1 MSILMLRWLCICKKA
16 WLQNMKNCKF
26 RRKHCKFRRLLAQV
40 LFLWYH
46 KYNFNEEE
54 VFMKKKVLSLLTAAM
69 MSGTCFFV
77 GAEQICAAEYPSF
90 TLRLNQHTGN
100 AEFMED
106 ETDKKVI
113 FTATCLKY
121 SGSNVELVDAKTN
134 EVVAKMLDDGNFDV
148 SGDDLENDR
157 TWSAVLSF
165 ENAAVGSYSYY
176 ARLTDADGTVS
187 TTKTFSVVIYD
198 AVSDADAERMA
209 EIAQK
214 VGALSS
220 DTTFQNADQETR
232 KQMAD
237 ALFEQLI
244 AEGYVKENSVNYDE
258 EKHCYAY
265 QCEGVGGF
273 SDVTCYLDIA
283 VKDPDQ
289 VSPGIATDV
298 TLSSSAKRLQVDSEE
313 MSVLFTAE
321 TAANVDSI
329 SLMDAS
335 TNQEV
340 AVLYDDGAATY
351 PNDGDLYENDGVYS
365 NYLDLSGNQVGDYSY
380 YAQYT
385 VNGKTYTS
393 DTVTVRVYRQF
404 TEQELADMQKITD
417 TLNALINSEE
427 YAALSVEKKVKALSD
442 RINSLAEVDE
452 TLGYALVDADSIRY
466 NNVTYQFEFKDYIG
480 LNYVYYAYTIP
491 NTDATD
497 NSAFTYVNH
506 GDSIEIT
513 GFDNSI
519 SDVVIPSEIEGLP
532 VTAISVG
539 AFYLSTITSI
549 EVPDSVTSI
558 GEMAFL
564 GCTSLKSVKLSTG
577 VAKIDKNAFGSCS
590 ALQEIQ
596 VAKDNPNFSS
606 LNGVLYSKKQDTL
619 VIYPAAKTDAAYII
633 PSGVTSV
640 AMYAFSEN
648 PYLETLTIPNSLIKV
663 GDSAFYNCKNLR
675 AVSYNGTEE
684 EWNQITIGL
693 LNEKLTGATIQYQER
708 IIGDVNA
715 DGAFTISDVVLLQK
729 WLLSVPD
736 TQLADWK
743 AADFNGDQTL
753 NVFDLCQM
761 RYNLL
766 KQEEDSKQ

>member
-1 MSILMLRWLCICKKA
+1 
-16 WLQNMKNCKF
+16 
-26 RRKHCKFRRLLAQV
+26 
-40 LFLWYH
+40 
-46 KYNFNEEE
+46 
-54 VFMKKKVLSLLTAAM
+54 MKKRVLSLLTAAM

-113 FTATCLKY
+113 FKATCLKY
-121 SGSNVELVDAKTN
+121 SGSDVELVDAKTN

-214 VGALSS
+214 VGVLSS

-283 VKDPDQ
+283 VKGPDQ

-321 TAANVDSI
+321 TAADVDFV

-340 AVLYDDGAATY
+340 AVLYDDGTATY

-619 VIYPAAKTDAAYII
+619 VIYPAAKTDAAYTI
-633 PSGVTSV
+633 PSCVTSV

-663 GDSAFYNCKNLR
+663 EDSAFYNCKNLR

-715 DGAFTISDVVLLQK
+715 DGAFTVSDVVLLQK

-766 KQEEDSKQ
+766 KQEEDSKR

>member
-1 MSILMLRWLCICKKA
+1 
-16 WLQNMKNCKF
+16 MKNCKF

-40 LFLWYH
+40 FFLWYH

-54 VFMKKKVLSLLTAAM
+54 VFMKKRVLSLLTAAM

-121 SGSNVELVDAKTN
+121 SGSDVELVDAKTN

-237 ALFEQLI
+237 ALFDQLI
-244 AEGYVKENSVNYDE
+244 AEGYVKENSVNYDA
-258 EKHCYAY
+258 EKHWYAY

-289 VSPGIATDV
+289 VSTGIAT
-298 TLSSSAKRLQVDSEE
+298 
-313 MSVLFTAE
+313 
-321 TAANVDSI
+321 
-329 SLMDAS
+329 
-335 TNQEV
+335 
-340 AVLYDDGAATY
+340 AT
-351 PNDGDLYENDGVYS
+351 
-365 NYLDLSGNQVGDYSY
+365 
-380 YAQYT
+380 
-385 VNGKTYTS
+385 
-393 DTVTVRVYRQF
+393 
-404 TEQELADMQKITD
+404 
-417 TLNALINSEE
+417 
-427 YAALSVEKKVKALSD
+427 
-442 RINSLAEVDE
+442 
-452 TLGYALVDADSIRY
+452 
-466 NNVTYQFEFKDYIG
+466 
-480 LNYVYYAYTIP
+480 
-491 NTDATD
+491 
-497 NSAFTYVNH
+497 SAFTYVNH

-539 AFYLSTITSI
+539 AFYLSAITSI
-549 EVPDSVTSI
+549 EIPNTVTSI

-619 VIYPAAKTDAAYII
+619 IIYPAAKTDAAYII

-766 KQEEDSKQ
+766 KQEEDSKR

>member
-1 MSILMLRWLCICKKA
+1 
-16 WLQNMKNCKF
+16 
-26 RRKHCKFRRLLAQV
+26 
-40 LFLWYH
+40 
-46 KYNFNEEE
+46 
-54 VFMKKKVLSLLTAAM
+54 MKKKVLSLLTAAM

-121 SGSNVELVDAKTN
+121 SGSDVELVDAKTN

-214 VGALSS
+214 GGVLSS

-244 AEGYVKENSVNYDE
+244 AEGYVKENSVNYDA
-258 EKHCYAY
+258 EKHWYAY

-513 GFDNSI
+513 GFDNSV

-539 AFYLSTITSI
+539 AFYLSAITSI
-549 EVPDSVTSI
+549 EIPNTVTSI

-619 VIYPAAKTDAAYII
+619 VIYPAAKTDAAYTI
-633 PSGVTSV
+633 PSCVTSV

-684 EWNQITIGL
+684 EWNHITIGL

-715 DGAFTISDVVLLQK
+715 DGAFTVSDVVLLQK

>member
-1 MSILMLRWLCICKKA
+1 
-16 WLQNMKNCKF
+16 
-26 RRKHCKFRRLLAQV
+26 
-40 LFLWYH
+40 
-46 KYNFNEEE
+46 
-54 VFMKKKVLSLLTAAM
+54 MKKRILSMLTAAM
-69 MSGTCFFV
+69 MSSTCFFV

-121 SGSNVELVDAKTN
+121 SGSDVELVDAKTN

-214 VGALSS
+214 VGVLSS

-313 MSVLFTAE
+313 MSGLFTAE

-329 SLMDAS
+329 SLIDAS

-340 AVLYDDGAATY
+340 AMLYDDGTATY

-497 NSAFTYVNH
+497 SSAFTYVNH

-513 GFDNSI
+513 GFNNSV

-549 EVPDSVTSI
+549 EIPNTVTSI

-590 ALQEIQ
+590 ALREVQ

-606 LNGVLYSKKQDTL
+606 LDGVLYSKAQDTL
-619 VIYPAAKTDAAYII
+619 VIYPAAKTDAAYTI
-633 PSGVTSV
+633 PGGVTSV

-648 PYLETLTIPNSLIKV
+648 PYLETIAIPNSLIKV
-663 GDSAFYNCKNLR
+663 GDSAFFNCKNLR
-675 AVSYNGTEE
+675 SVSYNGTEE

-693 LNEKLTGATIQYQER
+693 LNEKLTGANIQYQER
-708 IIGDVNA
+708 ILGDVNA
-715 DGAFTISDVVLLQK
+715 DGALTISDVVLLQK
-729 WLLSVPD
+729 WLLAVPD

-743 AADFNGDQTL
+743 AADFNEDQTL
-753 NVFDLCQM
+753 NGFDLCQM
-761 RYNLL
+761 RYALL
-766 KQEEDSKQ
+766 KQEENAKQ

>member
-1 MSILMLRWLCICKKA
+1 
-16 WLQNMKNCKF
+16 
-26 RRKHCKFRRLLAQV
+26 
-40 LFLWYH
+40 
-46 KYNFNEEE
+46 
-54 VFMKKKVLSLLTAAM
+54 MKKKVLSLLTAAM

-121 SGSNVELVDAKTN
+121 SGSDVELVDAKTN

-220 DTTFQNADQETR
+220 DAAFQNADQETR

-237 ALFEQLI
+237 ALFDQLI
-244 AEGYVKENSVNYDE
+244 AEGYVKENSVNYDA

-329 SLMDAS
+329 LLMDAS

-365 NYLDLSGNQVGDYSY
+365 NYLNLSGNQVGDYSY

-513 GFDNSI
+513 GFNNSI

-539 AFYLSTITSI
+539 AFYLSAITSI
-549 EVPDSVTSI
+549 EIPNTVTSI

-619 VIYPAAKTDAAYII
+619 VIYPAAKTDAAYTI
-633 PSGVTSV
+633 PSCVTSV

-675 AVSYNGTEE
+675 AVSYNGSEE

-715 DGAFTISDVVLLQK
+715 DGAFTVSDVVLLQK

-766 KQEEDSKQ
+766 KQEEDSKR

>member
-1 MSILMLRWLCICKKA
+1 
-16 WLQNMKNCKF
+16 
-26 RRKHCKFRRLLAQV
+26 
-40 LFLWYH
+40 
-46 KYNFNEEE
+46 
-54 VFMKKKVLSLLTAAM
+54 MKKRILSMLTAAM
-69 MSGTCFFV
+69 MSSTCFFV

-121 SGSNVELVDAKTN
+121 SGSDVELVDAKTN

-214 VGALSS
+214 VGVLSS

-329 SLMDAS
+329 SLIDAS

-340 AVLYDDGAATY
+340 AMLYDDGTATY

-452 TLGYALVDADSIRY
+452 TLGFALVDADSIRY
-466 NNVTYQFEFKDYIG
+466 NNVSYQFEFKDYIG

-497 NSAFTYVNH
+497 SSAFTYVNH

-513 GFDNSI
+513 GFNNSV

-549 EVPDSVTSI
+549 EIPNTVTSI

-590 ALQEIQ
+590 ALREVQ

-606 LNGVLYSKKQDTL
+606 LDGVLYSKAQDTL
-619 VIYPAAKTDAAYII
+619 VIYPAAKTDAAYTI
-633 PSGVTSV
+633 PGGVTSV

-648 PYLETLTIPNSLIKV
+648 PYLETIAIPNSLIKV
-663 GDSAFYNCKNLR
+663 GDSAFFNCKNLR
-675 AVSYNGTEE
+675 SVSYNGTEE

-693 LNEKLTGATIQYQER
+693 LNEKLTGANIQYQER
-708 IIGDVNA
+708 ILGDVNA
-715 DGAFTISDVVLLQK
+715 DGALTISDVVLLQK
-729 WLLSVPD
+729 WLLAVPD

-743 AADFNGDQTL
+743 AADFNEDQTL
-753 NVFDLCQM
+753 NGFDLCQM
-761 RYNLL
+761 RYALL
-766 KQEEDSKQ
+766 KQEENAKQ

>member
-1 MSILMLRWLCICKKA
+1 
-16 WLQNMKNCKF
+16 
-26 RRKHCKFRRLLAQV
+26 
-40 LFLWYH
+40 
-46 KYNFNEEE
+46 
-54 VFMKKKVLSLLTAAM
+54 MKKRILSMLTAAM
-69 MSGTCFFV
+69 MSSTCFFV

-121 SGSNVELVDAKTN
+121 SGSDVELVDAKTN
-134 EVVAKMLDDGNFDV
+134 EVAAKMLDDGNFDI

-214 VGALSS
+214 VGVLSS
-220 DTTFQNADQETR
+220 DTAFQNADQETR

-237 ALFEQLI
+237 ALFDQLI
-244 AEGYVKENSVNYDE
+244 AEGYVKENSVNYDA
-258 EKHCYAY
+258 EKHWYAY

-283 VKDPDQ
+283 VKDLNQ
-289 VSPGIATDV
+289 VSPGVAPDI
-298 TLSSSAKRLQVDSEE
+298 TLDFSSKRLVVGSEK

-321 TAANVDSI
+321 TAADVDSI
-329 SLMDAS
+329 SLIDAS

-340 AVLYDDGAATY
+340 AMLYDDGTATY

-497 NSAFTYVNH
+497 SSAFTYVNH

-513 GFDNSI
+513 GFNNFV

-549 EVPDSVTSI
+549 EIPNTVTSI

-590 ALQEIQ
+590 ALREVQ

-606 LNGVLYSKKQDTL
+606 LDGVLYSKAQDTL
-619 VIYPAAKTDAAYII
+619 VIYPAAKTDAAYTI
-633 PSGVTSV
+633 PGGVTSV

-648 PYLETLTIPNSLIKV
+648 PYLETIAIPNSLIKV
-663 GDSAFYNCKNLR
+663 GDSAFFNCKNLR
-675 AVSYNGTEE
+675 SVSYNGTEE

-693 LNEKLTGATIQYQER
+693 LNEKLTGANIQYQER

-715 DGAFTISDVVLLQK
+715 DGALTISDVVLLQK
-729 WLLSVPD
+729 WLLAVPD

-743 AADFNGDQTL
+743 AADFNEDQSL
-753 NVFDLCQM
+753 NGFDLCQM
-761 RYNLL
+761 RYALL
-766 KQEEDSKQ
+766 KQEENIQQ

>member
-1 MSILMLRWLCICKKA
+1 MITKMASKVADFFIYRNKKGA
-16 WLQNMKNCKF
+16 S
-26 RRKHCKFRRLLAQV
+26 
-40 LFLWYH
+40 Y
-46 KYNFNEEE
+46 
-54 VFMKKKVLSLLTAAM
+54 MKKRVLSLLTAAM

-106 ETDKKVI
+106 ETDKKAI

-121 SGSNVELVDAKTN
+121 SGSDVELVDAKTN

-157 TWSAVLSF
+157 TWSAMLSF

-198 AVSDADAERMA
+198 VVSDADAERMA

-214 VGALSS
+214 VGVLSS
-220 DTTFQNADQETR
+220 DTAFQNADQETR

-237 ALFEQLI
+237 ALFDQLI
-244 AEGYVKENSVNYDE
+244 AEGYVKENSVNYDA
-258 EKHCYAY
+258 EKHWYAY

-289 VSPGIATDV
+289 VSTGIAT
-298 TLSSSAKRLQVDSEE
+298 
-313 MSVLFTAE
+313 
-321 TAANVDSI
+321 
-329 SLMDAS
+329 
-335 TNQEV
+335 
-340 AVLYDDGAATY
+340 AT
-351 PNDGDLYENDGVYS
+351 
-365 NYLDLSGNQVGDYSY
+365 
-380 YAQYT
+380 
-385 VNGKTYTS
+385 
-393 DTVTVRVYRQF
+393 
-404 TEQELADMQKITD
+404 
-417 TLNALINSEE
+417 
-427 YAALSVEKKVKALSD
+427 
-442 RINSLAEVDE
+442 
-452 TLGYALVDADSIRY
+452 
-466 NNVTYQFEFKDYIG
+466 
-480 LNYVYYAYTIP
+480 
-491 NTDATD
+491 
-497 NSAFTYVNH
+497 SAFTYVNH

-513 GFDNSI
+513 GFDNSV

-715 DGAFTISDVVLLQK
+715 DGAFTVSDVVLLQK

-766 KQEEDSKQ
+766 KQEEDSKR

>member
-1 MSILMLRWLCICKKA
+1 
-16 WLQNMKNCKF
+16 
-26 RRKHCKFRRLLAQV
+26 
-40 LFLWYH
+40 
-46 KYNFNEEE
+46 
-54 VFMKKKVLSLLTAAM
+54 MKKRILSMLTAAM
-69 MSGTCFFV
+69 MSSTCFFV

-121 SGSNVELVDAKTN
+121 SGSDVELVDAKTN

-214 VGALSS
+214 VGVLSS

-329 SLMDAS
+329 SLIDAS

-340 AVLYDDGAATY
+340 AMLYDDGTATY

-497 NSAFTYVNH
+497 SSAFTYVNH

-513 GFDNSI
+513 GFNNSV

-549 EVPDSVTSI
+549 EIPNTVTSI

-590 ALQEIQ
+590 ALREVQ

-606 LNGVLYSKKQDTL
+606 LDGVLYSKAQDTL
-619 VIYPAAKTDAAYII
+619 VIYPAAKADAAYTI
-633 PSGVTSV
+633 PGGVTSV

-648 PYLETLTIPNSLIKV
+648 PYLETIAIPNSLIKV
-663 GDSAFYNCKNLR
+663 GDSAFFNCKNLR
-675 AVSYNGTEE
+675 SVSYNGTEE

-693 LNEKLTGATIQYQER
+693 LNEKLTGANIQYQER
-708 IIGDVNA
+708 ILGDVNA
-715 DGAFTISDVVLLQK
+715 DGALTISDVVLLQK
-729 WLLSVPD
+729 WLLAVPD

-743 AADFNGDQTL
+743 AADFNEDQTL
-753 NVFDLCQM
+753 NGFDLCQM
-761 RYNLL
+761 RYALL
-766 KQEEDSKQ
+766 KQEENAKQ

>member
-1 MSILMLRWLCICKKA
+1 
-16 WLQNMKNCKF
+16 
-26 RRKHCKFRRLLAQV
+26 
-40 LFLWYH
+40 
-46 KYNFNEEE
+46 
-54 VFMKKKVLSLLTAAM
+54 MKKRILSMLTAAM
-69 MSGTCFFV
+69 MSSTCFFG

-121 SGSNVELVDAKTN
+121 SGSDVELVDAKTN

-214 VGALSS
+214 VGVLSS

-329 SLMDAS
+329 SLIDAS

-340 AVLYDDGAATY
+340 AMLYDDGTATY

-497 NSAFTYVNH
+497 SSAFTYVNH

-513 GFDNSI
+513 GFNNSV

-549 EVPDSVTSI
+549 EIPNTVTSI

-590 ALQEIQ
+590 ALREVQ

-606 LNGVLYSKKQDTL
+606 LDGVLYSKAQDTL
-619 VIYPAAKTDAAYII
+619 VIYPAAKTDAAYTI
-633 PSGVTSV
+633 PGGVTSV

-648 PYLETLTIPNSLIKV
+648 PYLETIAIPNSLIKV
-663 GDSAFYNCKNLR
+663 GDSAFFNCKNLR
-675 AVSYNGTEE
+675 SVSYNGTEE

-693 LNEKLTGATIQYQER
+693 LNEKLTGANIQYQER
-708 IIGDVNA
+708 ILGDVNA
-715 DGAFTISDVVLLQK
+715 DGALTISDVVLLQK
-729 WLLSVPD
+729 WLLAVPD

-743 AADFNGDQTL
+743 AADFNEDQTL
-753 NVFDLCQM
+753 NGFDLCQM
-761 RYNLL
+761 RYALL
-766 KQEEDSKQ
+766 KQEENAKQ

>member
-1 MSILMLRWLCICKKA
+1 
-16 WLQNMKNCKF
+16 
-26 RRKHCKFRRLLAQV
+26 
-40 LFLWYH
+40 
-46 KYNFNEEE
+46 
-54 VFMKKKVLSLLTAAM
+54 MKKRILSLLTAAM

-121 SGSNVELVDAKTN
+121 LGNNVELVDAKTN
-134 EVVAKMLDDGNFDV
+134 EVAAKMLDDGNFDI

-214 VGALSS
+214 VGVLSS

-513 GFDNSI
+513 GFNNSV

-532 VTAISVG
+532 VTAISTG
-539 AFYLSTITSI
+539 AFYLSAITSI
-549 EVPDSVTSI
+549 EVPDTVTSI

-564 GCTSLKSVKLSTG
+564 GCTSLKTVKLSTG
-577 VAKIDKNAFGSCS
+577 VAKIEKNAFGSCS
-590 ALQEIQ
+590 ALQEVQ

-606 LNGVLYSKKQDTL
+606 LDGVLYSKAQDTL
-619 VIYPAAKTDAAYII
+619 VIYPAAKTDAAYTI
-633 PSGVTSV
+633 PGGVTSV

-648 PYLETLTIPNSLIKV
+648 PYLETLAIPNSLIKV
-663 GDSAFYNCKNLR
+663 GDSAFFNCKNLR
-675 AVSYNGTEE
+675 SVSYNGTEE
-684 EWNQITIGL
+684 EWNQIAIGL
-693 LNEKLTGATIQYQER
+693 LNEKLTGANIQYQER

-715 DGAFTISDVVLLQK
+715 DGALTISDVVLLQK
-729 WLLSVPD
+729 WLLAVPD

-743 AADFNGDQTL
+743 AADFNEDQSL
-753 NVFDLCQM
+753 NGFDLCQM
-761 RYNLL
+761 RYALL
-766 KQEEDSKQ
+766 KQAENIQQ

>member
-1 MSILMLRWLCICKKA
+1 
-16 WLQNMKNCKF
+16 
-26 RRKHCKFRRLLAQV
+26 
-40 LFLWYH
+40 
-46 KYNFNEEE
+46 
-54 VFMKKKVLSLLTAAM
+54 MKKRILSMLTAAM
-69 MSGTCFFV
+69 MSSTCFFV

-121 SGSNVELVDAKTN
+121 SGSDVELVDAKTN

-214 VGALSS
+214 VGVLSS

-244 AEGYVKENSVNYDE
+244 AEGYVKENSVNYDA
-258 EKHCYAY
+258 EKHWYAY

-329 SLMDAS
+329 SLIDAS

-340 AVLYDDGAATY
+340 AMLYDDGTATY

-497 NSAFTYVNH
+497 SSAFTYVNH

-513 GFDNSI
+513 GFNNSV

-549 EVPDSVTSI
+549 EIPNTVTSI

-590 ALQEIQ
+590 ALREVQ

-606 LNGVLYSKKQDTL
+606 LDGVLYSKAQDTL
-619 VIYPAAKTDAAYII
+619 VIYPAAKTDAAYTI
-633 PSGVTSV
+633 PGGVTSV

-648 PYLETLTIPNSLIKV
+648 PYLETIAIPNSLIKV
-663 GDSAFYNCKNLR
+663 GDSAFFNCKNLR
-675 AVSYNGTEE
+675 SVSYNGTEE

-693 LNEKLTGATIQYQER
+693 LNEKLTGANIQYQER
-708 IIGDVNA
+708 ILGDVNA
-715 DGAFTISDVVLLQK
+715 DGALTISDVVLLQK
-729 WLLSVPD
+729 WLLAVPD

-743 AADFNGDQTL
+743 AADFNEDQTL
-753 NVFDLCQM
+753 NGFDLCQM
-761 RYNLL
+761 RYALL
-766 KQEEDSKQ
+766 KQEENAKQ

>member
-1 MSILMLRWLCICKKA
+1 
-16 WLQNMKNCKF
+16 
-26 RRKHCKFRRLLAQV
+26 
-40 LFLWYH
+40 
-46 KYNFNEEE
+46 
-54 VFMKKKVLSLLTAAM
+54 MKKRILSMLTAAM
-69 MSGTCFFV
+69 MSSTCFFV

-121 SGSNVELVDAKTN
+121 SGSDVELVDAKTN

-214 VGALSS
+214 VGVLSS

-351 PNDGDLYENDGVYS
+351 PNDRDLYENDGVYS

-513 GFDNSI
+513 GFDNSV

-532 VTAISVG
+532 VTTISTG
-539 AFYLSTITSI
+539 AFYLSAITSI
-549 EVPDSVTSI
+549 EVPDTVTSI

-564 GCTSLKSVKLSTG
+564 GCTSLKTVKLSTG
-577 VAKIDKNAFGSCS
+577 VAKIEKNAFGSCS
-590 ALQEIQ
+590 ALQEVQ

-606 LNGVLYSKKQDTL
+606 LDGVLYSKAQDTL
-619 VIYPAAKTDAAYII
+619 VIYPAAKTDAAYTI

-663 GDSAFYNCKNLR
+663 GDSAFFNCKNLR
-675 AVSYNGTEE
+675 SVSYNGTEE

-693 LNEKLTGATIQYQER
+693 LNEKLTGANIQYQER

-715 DGAFTISDVVLLQK
+715 DGALTISDVVLLQK
-729 WLLSVPD
+729 WLLAVPD

-743 AADFNGDQTL
+743 AADFNEDQSL
-753 NVFDLCQM
+753 NGFDLCQM
-761 RYNLL
+761 RYALL
-766 KQEEDSKQ
+766 KQEENIQR

>member
-1 MSILMLRWLCICKKA
+1 
-16 WLQNMKNCKF
+16 
-26 RRKHCKFRRLLAQV
+26 
-40 LFLWYH
+40 
-46 KYNFNEEE
+46 
-54 VFMKKKVLSLLTAAM
+54 MKKKVLSLLTAAM

-121 SGSNVELVDAKTN
+121 SGSDVELVDAKTN

-214 VGALSS
+214 VGVLSS

-513 GFDNSI
+513 GFDNSV

-539 AFYLSTITSI
+539 AFYLSAITSI
-549 EVPDSVTSI
+549 EIPNTVTSI

-766 KQEEDSKQ
+766 KQEEDSKR

>member
-1 MSILMLRWLCICKKA
+1 
-16 WLQNMKNCKF
+16 
-26 RRKHCKFRRLLAQV
+26 
-40 LFLWYH
+40 
-46 KYNFNEEE
+46 
-54 VFMKKKVLSLLTAAM
+54 MKKRILSMLTAAM
-69 MSGTCFFV
+69 MSSTCFFV

-121 SGSNVELVDAKTN
+121 LGNNVELVDAKTN
-134 EVVAKMLDDGNFDV
+134 EVAAKMLDDGNFDI

-214 VGALSS
+214 VGVLSS

-497 NSAFTYVNH
+497 NSAFAYVNH

-513 GFDNSI
+513 GFDNSV

-590 ALQEIQ
+590 ALREVQ

-606 LNGVLYSKKQDTL
+606 LDGVLYSKAQDTL
-619 VIYPAAKTDAAYII
+619 VIYPAAKTDAAYTI
-633 PSGVTSV
+633 PGGVTSV

-648 PYLETLTIPNSLIKV
+648 PYLETIAIPNSLIKV
-663 GDSAFYNCKNLR
+663 GDSAFFNCKNLR
-675 AVSYNGTEE
+675 SVSYNGTEE

-693 LNEKLTGATIQYQER
+693 LNEKLTGANIQYQER

-715 DGAFTISDVVLLQK
+715 DGALTISDVVLLQK
-729 WLLSVPD
+729 WLLAVPD

-743 AADFNGDQTL
+743 AADFNEDQSL
-753 NVFDLCQM
+753 NGFDLCQM
-761 RYNLL
+761 RYALL
-766 KQEEDSKQ
+766 KQEENIQQ

>member
-1 MSILMLRWLCICKKA
+1 
-16 WLQNMKNCKF
+16 MKNCKF
-26 RRKHCKFRRLLAQV
+26 RRKYCKFRRLLAQV

-121 SGSNVELVDAKTN
+121 SGSDVELVDAKTN

-214 VGALSS
+214 VGELSS

-237 ALFEQLI
+237 ALFDQLI
-244 AEGYVKENSVNYDE
+244 AEGYVKENSVNYDA
-258 EKHCYAY
+258 EKHWYAY

-289 VSPGIATDV
+289 VSTGIAT
-298 TLSSSAKRLQVDSEE
+298 
-313 MSVLFTAE
+313 
-321 TAANVDSI
+321 
-329 SLMDAS
+329 
-335 TNQEV
+335 
-340 AVLYDDGAATY
+340 AT
-351 PNDGDLYENDGVYS
+351 
-365 NYLDLSGNQVGDYSY
+365 
-380 YAQYT
+380 
-385 VNGKTYTS
+385 
-393 DTVTVRVYRQF
+393 
-404 TEQELADMQKITD
+404 
-417 TLNALINSEE
+417 
-427 YAALSVEKKVKALSD
+427 
-442 RINSLAEVDE
+442 
-452 TLGYALVDADSIRY
+452 
-466 NNVTYQFEFKDYIG
+466 
-480 LNYVYYAYTIP
+480 
-491 NTDATD
+491 
-497 NSAFTYVNH
+497 SAFTYVNH

-539 AFYLSTITSI
+539 AFYLSAITSI
-549 EVPDSVTSI
+549 EIPNTVTSI

-619 VIYPAAKTDAAYII
+619 IIYPAAKTDAAYII

-715 DGAFTISDVVLLQK
+715 DGAFTVSDVVLLQK

>member
-1 MSILMLRWLCICKKA
+1 
-16 WLQNMKNCKF
+16 
-26 RRKHCKFRRLLAQV
+26 
-40 LFLWYH
+40 
-46 KYNFNEEE
+46 
-54 VFMKKKVLSLLTAAM
+54 MKKKVLSLLTAAM

-121 SGSNVELVDAKTN
+121 SGSDVELVDAKTN

-214 VGALSS
+214 VGVLSS

-497 NSAFTYVNH
+497 NSAFAYVNH

-513 GFDNSI
+513 GFDNSV

-619 VIYPAAKTDAAYII
+619 IIYPAAKTDAAYII
-633 PSGVTSV
+633 PSCVTSV

-684 EWNQITIGL
+684 EWSQITIGL

-715 DGAFTISDVVLLQK
+715 DGAFTVSDVVLLQK

-766 KQEEDSKQ
+766 KQEEDSKR

>member
-1 MSILMLRWLCICKKA
+1 
-16 WLQNMKNCKF
+16 
-26 RRKHCKFRRLLAQV
+26 
-40 LFLWYH
+40 
-46 KYNFNEEE
+46 
-54 VFMKKKVLSLLTAAM
+54 MKKKVLSLLTAAM
-69 MSGTCFFV
+69 MSGTCFSV

-121 SGSNVELVDAKTN
+121 SGSDVELVDAKTN

-298 TLSSSAKRLQVDSEE
+298 TLSSSAKRLQADSEE

-321 TAANVDSI
+321 TTANVDSI
-329 SLMDAS
+329 LLMDAS

-513 GFDNSI
+513 GFDNSV

-539 AFYLSTITSI
+539 AFYLSAITSI
-549 EVPDSVTSI
+549 EIPNTVTSI

-715 DGAFTISDVVLLQK
+715 DGAFTVSDVVLLQK

-766 KQEEDSKQ
+766 KQEEDSKR

>member
-1 MSILMLRWLCICKKA
+1 
-16 WLQNMKNCKF
+16 
-26 RRKHCKFRRLLAQV
+26 
-40 LFLWYH
+40 
-46 KYNFNEEE
+46 
-54 VFMKKKVLSLLTAAM
+54 MKKRILSMLTAAM
-69 MSGTCFFV
+69 MSGTCFFA

-121 SGSNVELVDAKTN
+121 SGSDVELIDAKTN

-214 VGALSS
+214 VGTLSS

-513 GFDNSI
+513 GFNNSV

-532 VTAISVG
+532 VTAISTG
-539 AFYLSTITSI
+539 AFYLSAITSI

-564 GCTSLKSVKLSTG
+564 GCTSLKTVKLSTG
-577 VAKIDKNAFGSCS
+577 VAKIEKNAFGSCS
-590 ALQEIQ
+590 ALREVQ

-606 LNGVLYSKKQDTL
+606 LDGVLYSKAQDTL
-619 VIYPAAKTDAAYII
+619 VIYPAAKTDAAYTI
-633 PSGVTSV
+633 PGGVTSV

-663 GDSAFYNCKNLR
+663 GDSAFFNCKNLR

-693 LNEKLTGATIQYQER
+693 LNEKLTGANIQYQER
-708 IIGDVNA
+708 ILGDVNA
-715 DGAFTISDVVLLQK
+715 DGALTISDVVLLQK
-729 WLLSVPD
+729 WLLAVPD

-743 AADFNGDQTL
+743 AADFNEDQSL
-753 NVFDLCQM
+753 NGFDLCQM
-761 RYNLL
+761 RYALL
-766 KQEEDSKQ
+766 KQEENAKQ

>member
-1 MSILMLRWLCICKKA
+1 
-16 WLQNMKNCKF
+16 
-26 RRKHCKFRRLLAQV
+26 
-40 LFLWYH
+40 
-46 KYNFNEEE
+46 
-54 VFMKKKVLSLLTAAM
+54 MKKRILSMLTAAM
-69 MSGTCFFV
+69 MSSTCFFV

-121 SGSNVELVDAKTN
+121 LGNNVELVDAKTN
-134 EVVAKMLDDGNFDV
+134 EVAAKMLDDGNFDV

-214 VGALSS
+214 VGVLSS

-329 SLMDAS
+329 SLIDAS

-340 AVLYDDGAATY
+340 AMLYDDGTATY

-497 NSAFTYVNH
+497 SSAFTYVNH

-513 GFDNSI
+513 GFNNSV

-549 EVPDSVTSI
+549 EIPNTVTSI

-590 ALQEIQ
+590 ALREVQ

-606 LNGVLYSKKQDTL
+606 LDGVLYSKAQDTL
-619 VIYPAAKTDAAYII
+619 VIYPAAKTDAAYTI
-633 PSGVTSV
+633 PGGVTSV

-648 PYLETLTIPNSLIKV
+648 PYLETIAIPNSLIKV
-663 GDSAFYNCKNLR
+663 GDSAFFNCKNLR
-675 AVSYNGTEE
+675 SVSYNGTEE

-693 LNEKLTGATIQYQER
+693 LNEKLTGANIQYQER
-708 IIGDVNA
+708 ILGDVNA
-715 DGAFTISDVVLLQK
+715 DGALTISDVVLLQK
-729 WLLSVPD
+729 WLLAVPD

-743 AADFNGDQTL
+743 AADFNEDQTL
-753 NVFDLCQM
+753 NGFDLCQM
-761 RYNLL
+761 RYALL
-766 KQEEDSKQ
+766 KQEENAKQ

>member
-1 MSILMLRWLCICKKA
+1 
-16 WLQNMKNCKF
+16 
-26 RRKHCKFRRLLAQV
+26 
-40 LFLWYH
+40 
-46 KYNFNEEE
+46 
-54 VFMKKKVLSLLTAAM
+54 MKKRILSMLTAAM
-69 MSGTCFFV
+69 MSSTCFFV

-121 SGSNVELVDAKTN
+121 SGSDVELVDAKTN

-214 VGALSS
+214 VGVLSS

-497 NSAFTYVNH
+497 NSAFAYVNH

-513 GFDNSI
+513 GFDNSV

-590 ALQEIQ
+590 ALQEVQ

-606 LNGVLYSKKQDTL
+606 LDGVLYSKAQDTL
-619 VIYPAAKTDAAYII
+619 VIYPAAKTDAAYTI

-663 GDSAFYNCKNLR
+663 GDSTFFNCKNLR
-675 AVSYNGTEE
+675 SVSYNGTEE
-684 EWNQITIGL
+684 EWNQIAIGL
-693 LNEKLTGATIQYQER
+693 LNEKLTGANIQYQER
-708 IIGDVNA
+708 ILGDVNA
-715 DGAFTISDVVLLQK
+715 DGALTISDVVLLQK
-729 WLLSVPD
+729 WLLAVPD

-743 AADFNGDQTL
+743 AADFNEDQTL
-753 NVFDLCQM
+753 NGFDLCQM
-761 RYNLL
+761 RYALL
-766 KQEEDSKQ
+766 KQEENAKQ

>member
-1 MSILMLRWLCICKKA
+1 
-16 WLQNMKNCKF
+16 
-26 RRKHCKFRRLLAQV
+26 
-40 LFLWYH
+40 
-46 KYNFNEEE
+46 
-54 VFMKKKVLSLLTAAM
+54 MKKKVLSLLTAAM

-121 SGSNVELVDAKTN
+121 SGSDVELVDAKTN

-214 VGALSS
+214 VGVLSS

-466 NNVTYQFEFKDYIG
+466 NNVTYQFKFKDYIG

-513 GFDNSI
+513 GFDNSV

-539 AFYLSTITSI
+539 AFYLSAITSI
-549 EVPDSVTSI
+549 EIPNTVTSI

-766 KQEEDSKQ
+766 KQEEDSKR

>member
-1 MSILMLRWLCICKKA
+1 
-16 WLQNMKNCKF
+16 
-26 RRKHCKFRRLLAQV
+26 
-40 LFLWYH
+40 
-46 KYNFNEEE
+46 
-54 VFMKKKVLSLLTAAM
+54 MKKRILSMLTAAM
-69 MSGTCFFV
+69 MSSTCFFV

-121 SGSNVELVDAKTN
+121 SGSDVELVDAKTN

-165 ENAAVGSYSYY
+165 ENTAVGSYSYY

-214 VGALSS
+214 VGVLSS

-329 SLMDAS
+329 SLIDAS

-340 AVLYDDGAATY
+340 AMLYDDGTATY

-452 TLGYALVDADSIRY
+452 MLGYALVDADSIRY

-497 NSAFTYVNH
+497 SSAFTYVNH

-513 GFDNSI
+513 GFNNSV

-549 EVPDSVTSI
+549 EIPNTVTSI

-590 ALQEIQ
+590 ALREVQ

-606 LNGVLYSKKQDTL
+606 LDGVLYSKAQDTL
-619 VIYPAAKTDAAYII
+619 VIYPAAKTDAAYTI
-633 PSGVTSV
+633 PGGVTSV

-648 PYLETLTIPNSLIKV
+648 PYLETIAIPNSLIKV
-663 GDSAFYNCKNLR
+663 GDSAFFNCKNLR
-675 AVSYNGTEE
+675 SVSYNGTEE

-693 LNEKLTGATIQYQER
+693 LNEKLTGANIQYQER
-708 IIGDVNA
+708 ILGDVNA
-715 DGAFTISDVVLLQK
+715 DGALTISDVVLLQK
-729 WLLSVPD
+729 WLLAVPD

-743 AADFNGDQTL
+743 AADFNEDQTL
-753 NVFDLCQM
+753 NGFDLCQM
-761 RYNLL
+761 RYALL
-766 KQEEDSKQ
+766 KQEENAKQ

>member
-1 MSILMLRWLCICKKA
+1 
-16 WLQNMKNCKF
+16 
-26 RRKHCKFRRLLAQV
+26 
-40 LFLWYH
+40 
-46 KYNFNEEE
+46 
-54 VFMKKKVLSLLTAAM
+54 MKKRILSMLTAAM
-69 MSGTCFFV
+69 MSSTCFFV

-121 SGSNVELVDAKTN
+121 SGSDVELIDAKTN

-220 DTTFQNADQETR
+220 DTAFQNADQETR

-237 ALFEQLI
+237 ALFDQLI
-244 AEGYVKENSVNYDE
+244 AEGYVKENSVNYDA

-321 TAANVDSI
+321 TAADVDFV

-340 AVLYDDGAATY
+340 AVLYDDGTATY

-513 GFDNSI
+513 GFDNSV

-532 VTAISVG
+532 VTAISTG
-539 AFYLSTITSI
+539 AFYLSAITSI
-549 EVPDSVTSI
+549 EVPDTVTSI

-564 GCTSLKSVKLSTG
+564 GCTSLKTVKLSTG
-577 VAKIDKNAFGSCS
+577 VAKIEKNAFGSCS
-590 ALQEIQ
+590 ALQEVQ

-606 LNGVLYSKKQDTL
+606 LDGVLYSKAQDTL
-619 VIYPAAKTDAAYII
+619 VIYPAAKTDAAYTI

-663 GDSAFYNCKNLR
+663 GDSAFFNCKNLR

-693 LNEKLTGATIQYQER
+693 LNEKLTGANIQYQER

-715 DGAFTISDVVLLQK
+715 DGALTISDVVLLQK
-729 WLLSVPD
+729 WLLAVPD

-743 AADFNGDQTL
+743 AADFNEDQSL
-753 NVFDLCQM
+753 NGFDLCQM
-761 RYNLL
+761 RYALL
-766 KQEEDSKQ
+766 KQAENIQQ

>member
-1 MSILMLRWLCICKKA
+1 
-16 WLQNMKNCKF
+16 
-26 RRKHCKFRRLLAQV
+26 
-40 LFLWYH
+40 
-46 KYNFNEEE
+46 
-54 VFMKKKVLSLLTAAM
+54 MKKRVLSLLTAAM

-106 ETDKKVI
+106 ETDKKVV

-121 SGSNVELVDAKTN
+121 SGSDVELVDAKTN

-220 DTTFQNADQETR
+220 DTAFQNADQETR

-244 AEGYVKENSVNYDE
+244 SEGYVKENSVNYDE

-619 VIYPAAKTDAAYII
+619 VIYPAAKTDAAYTI
-633 PSGVTSV
+633 PSCVTSV

-715 DGAFTISDVVLLQK
+715 DGAFTVSDVVLLQK

-766 KQEEDSKQ
+766 KQEEDSKR

>member
-1 MSILMLRWLCICKKA
+1 
-16 WLQNMKNCKF
+16 
-26 RRKHCKFRRLLAQV
+26 
-40 LFLWYH
+40 
-46 KYNFNEEE
+46 
-54 VFMKKKVLSLLTAAM
+54 MKKRILSMLTAAM

-121 SGSNVELVDAKTN
+121 SGSDVELVDAKTN

-209 EIAQK
+209 EIAK
-214 VGALSS
+214 KIGTLSS
-220 DTTFQNADQETR
+220 DAAFQNADQETR

-244 AEGYVKENSVNYDE
+244 AEGYVKENSVNYDA
-258 EKHCYAY
+258 EKHWYAY

-340 AVLYDDGAATY
+340 AVLYDDGTATY

-513 GFDNSI
+513 GFDNSV

-663 GDSAFYNCKNLR
+663 GDSAFFNCKNLR
-675 AVSYNGTEE
+675 SVSYNGTEE
-684 EWNQITIGL
+684 EWNQIAIGL
-693 LNEKLTGATIQYQER
+693 LNEKLTGANIQYQER
-708 IIGDVNA
+708 IFGDVNA
-715 DGAFTISDVVLLQK
+715 DGALTISDVVLLQK
-729 WLLSVPD
+729 WLLAVPD

-743 AADFNGDQTL
+743 AADFNEDQSL
-753 NVFDLCQM
+753 NGFDLCQM
-761 RYNLL
+761 RYALL
-766 KQEEDSKQ
+766 KQEENIQQ

>member
-1 MSILMLRWLCICKKA
+1 
-16 WLQNMKNCKF
+16 
-26 RRKHCKFRRLLAQV
+26 
-40 LFLWYH
+40 
-46 KYNFNEEE
+46 
-54 VFMKKKVLSLLTAAM
+54 MKKKVLSLLTAAM

-121 SGSNVELVDAKTN
+121 SGSDVELVDAKTN
-134 EVVAKMLDDGNFDV
+134 EVVAKMLDDGNFNV

-220 DTTFQNADQETR
+220 DTAFQNADQETR

-237 ALFEQLI
+237 ALFDQLI
-244 AEGYVKENSVNYDE
+244 AEGYVKENSVNYDA
-258 EKHCYAY
+258 EKHWYAY

-513 GFDNSI
+513 GFDNSV

-596 VAKDNPNFSS
+596 VAKDNANFSS
-606 LNGVLYSKKQDTL
+606 LDGVLYSKKQDTL

-633 PSGVTSV
+633 PSCVTSV

-715 DGAFTISDVVLLQK
+715 DGAFTVSDVVLLQK

-766 KQEEDSKQ
+766 KQEEDSKR

>member
-1 MSILMLRWLCICKKA
+1 
-16 WLQNMKNCKF
+16 
-26 RRKHCKFRRLLAQV
+26 
-40 LFLWYH
+40 
-46 KYNFNEEE
+46 
-54 VFMKKKVLSLLTAAM
+54 MKKRILSMLTAAM
-69 MSGTCFFV
+69 MSSTCFFV

-121 SGSNVELVDAKTN
+121 LGNNVELVDAKTN
-134 EVVAKMLDDGNFDV
+134 EVAAKMLDDGNFDI

-214 VGALSS
+214 VGVLSS
-220 DTTFQNADQETR
+220 DTAFQNADQETR

-237 ALFEQLI
+237 ALFDQLI
-244 AEGYVKENSVNYDE
+244 AEGYVKDNSVNYDA
-258 EKHCYAY
+258 EKHWYAY

-283 VKDPDQ
+283 VKDLNQ
-289 VSPGIATDV
+289 VSPGVAPDI
-298 TLSSSAKRLQVDSEE
+298 TLDFSSKRLVVGSEK

-321 TAANVDSI
+321 TAADVDSI
-329 SLMDAS
+329 SLIDAS

-340 AVLYDDGAATY
+340 AMLYDDGTATY

-497 NSAFTYVNH
+497 SSAFTYVNH

-513 GFDNSI
+513 GFNNSV

-549 EVPDSVTSI
+549 EIPNTVTSI

-590 ALQEIQ
+590 ALREVQ

-606 LNGVLYSKKQDTL
+606 LDGVLYSKAQDTL
-619 VIYPAAKTDAAYII
+619 VIYPAAKTDAAYTI
-633 PSGVTSV
+633 PGGVTSV

-648 PYLETLTIPNSLIKV
+648 PYLETIAIPNSLIKV
-663 GDSAFYNCKNLR
+663 GDSAFFNCKNLR
-675 AVSYNGTEE
+675 SVSYNGTEE

-693 LNEKLTGATIQYQER
+693 LNEKLTGANIQYQER

-715 DGAFTISDVVLLQK
+715 DGALTISDVVLLQK
-729 WLLSVPD
+729 WLLAVPD

-743 AADFNGDQTL
+743 AADFNEDQSL
-753 NVFDLCQM
+753 NGFDLCQM
-761 RYNLL
+761 RYALL
-766 KQEEDSKQ
+766 KQEENIQQ

>member
-1 MSILMLRWLCICKKA
+1 
-16 WLQNMKNCKF
+16 
-26 RRKHCKFRRLLAQV
+26 
-40 LFLWYH
+40 
-46 KYNFNEEE
+46 
-54 VFMKKKVLSLLTAAM
+54 MKKRILSMLTAAM
-69 MSGTCFFV
+69 MSSTCFFV

-121 SGSNVELVDAKTN
+121 SGSDVELVDAKTN

-214 VGALSS
+214 VGVLSS

-329 SLMDAS
+329 SLIDAS

-340 AVLYDDGAATY
+340 AMLYDDGTATY

-497 NSAFTYVNH
+497 SSAFTYVNH

-513 GFDNSI
+513 GFDNSV

-539 AFYLSTITSI
+539 AFYLSAITSI
-549 EVPDSVTSI
+549 EIPNTVTSI

-766 KQEEDSKQ
+766 KQEEDSKR

>member
-1 MSILMLRWLCICKKA
+1 
-16 WLQNMKNCKF
+16 
-26 RRKHCKFRRLLAQV
+26 
-40 LFLWYH
+40 
-46 KYNFNEEE
+46 
-54 VFMKKKVLSLLTAAM
+54 MKKKVLSLLTAAM

-121 SGSNVELVDAKTN
+121 SGSDVELVDAKTN

-214 VGALSS
+214 VGVLSS

-513 GFDNSI
+513 GFDNSV

-539 AFYLSTITSI
+539 AFYLSAITSI
-549 EVPDSVTSI
+549 EIPNTVTSI

-715 DGAFTISDVVLLQK
+715 DGAFTVSDVVLLQK

>member
-1 MSILMLRWLCICKKA
+1 
-16 WLQNMKNCKF
+16 
-26 RRKHCKFRRLLAQV
+26 
-40 LFLWYH
+40 
-46 KYNFNEEE
+46 
-54 VFMKKKVLSLLTAAM
+54 MKKRILSMLTAAM
-69 MSGTCFFV
+69 MSSTCFFV

-121 SGSNVELVDAKTN
+121 SGSDVELVDAKTN

-214 VGALSS
+214 VGVLSS

-351 PNDGDLYENDGVYS
+351 PNDRDLYENDGVYS

-513 GFDNSI
+513 GFNNSV

-619 VIYPAAKTDAAYII
+619 VIYPAAKTDAAYTI
-633 PSGVTSV
+633 PGGVTSV

-648 PYLETLTIPNSLIKV
+648 PYLETLAIPNSLIKV
-663 GDSAFYNCKNLR
+663 GDSAFFNCKNLR
-675 AVSYNGTEE
+675 SVSYNGTEE

-693 LNEKLTGATIQYQER
+693 LNEKLTGANIQYQER

-715 DGAFTISDVVLLQK
+715 DGALTISDVVLLQK
-729 WLLSVPD
+729 WLLAVPD

-743 AADFNGDQTL
+743 AADFNEDQTL
-753 NVFDLCQM
+753 NGFDLCQM
-761 RYNLL
+761 RYALL
-766 KQEEDSKQ
+766 KQEENAKQ

>member
-1 MSILMLRWLCICKKA
+1 
-16 WLQNMKNCKF
+16 
-26 RRKHCKFRRLLAQV
+26 
-40 LFLWYH
+40 
-46 KYNFNEEE
+46 
-54 VFMKKKVLSLLTAAM
+54 MKKRILSMLTAAM
-69 MSGTCFFV
+69 MSSTCFFV

-121 SGSNVELVDAKTN
+121 SGSDVELVDAKTN

-214 VGALSS
+214 VGVLSS

-329 SLMDAS
+329 SLIDAS

-340 AVLYDDGAATY
+340 AMLYDDGTATY

-497 NSAFTYVNH
+497 SSAFTYVNH

-513 GFDNSI
+513 GFNNSV

-549 EVPDSVTSI
+549 EIPNTVTSI

-564 GCTSLKSVKLSTG
+564 GCTSLKTVKLSTG
-577 VAKIDKNAFGSCS
+577 VAKIEKNAFGSCS
-590 ALQEIQ
+590 ALQEVQ

-606 LNGVLYSKKQDTL
+606 LDGVLYSKAQDTL
-619 VIYPAAKTDAAYII
+619 VIYPAAKTDAAYTI

-663 GDSAFYNCKNLR
+663 GDSTFFNCKNLR
-675 AVSYNGTEE
+675 SVSYNGTEE
-684 EWNQITIGL
+684 EWNQIAIGL
-693 LNEKLTGATIQYQER
+693 LNEKLTGANIQYQER
-708 IIGDVNA
+708 ILGDVNA
-715 DGAFTISDVVLLQK
+715 DGALTISDVVLLQK
-729 WLLSVPD
+729 WLLAVPD

-743 AADFNGDQTL
+743 AADFNEDQTL
-753 NVFDLCQM
+753 NGFDLCQM
-761 RYNLL
+761 RYALL
-766 KQEEDSKQ
+766 KQEENAKQ

>member
-1 MSILMLRWLCICKKA
+1 
-16 WLQNMKNCKF
+16 
-26 RRKHCKFRRLLAQV
+26 
-40 LFLWYH
+40 
-46 KYNFNEEE
+46 
-54 VFMKKKVLSLLTAAM
+54 MKKRILSMLTAAM
-69 MSGTCFFV
+69 MSSTCFFV

-121 SGSNVELVDAKTN
+121 LGNNVELVDAKTN
-134 EVVAKMLDDGNFDV
+134 EVAAKMLDDGNFDI

-214 VGALSS
+214 VGVLSS
-220 DTTFQNADQETR
+220 DTAFQNADQETR

-237 ALFEQLI
+237 ALFDQLI
-244 AEGYVKENSVNYDE
+244 AEGYVKENSVNYDA
-258 EKHCYAY
+258 EKHWYAY

-283 VKDPDQ
+283 VKDLNQ
-289 VSPGIATDV
+289 VSPGVAPDI
-298 TLSSSAKRLQVDSEE
+298 TLDFSSKRLVVGSEK

-321 TAANVDSI
+321 TAADVDSI
-329 SLMDAS
+329 SLIDAS

-340 AVLYDDGAATY
+340 AMLYDDGTATY

-497 NSAFTYVNH
+497 SSAFTYVNH

-513 GFDNSI
+513 GFNNSV

-549 EVPDSVTSI
+549 EIPNTVTSI

-590 ALQEIQ
+590 ALREVQ

-606 LNGVLYSKKQDTL
+606 LDGVLYSKAQDTL
-619 VIYPAAKTDAAYII
+619 VIYPAAKTDAAYTI
-633 PSGVTSV
+633 PGGVTSV

-648 PYLETLTIPNSLIKV
+648 PYLETIAIPNSLIKV
-663 GDSAFYNCKNLR
+663 GDSAFFNCKNLR
-675 AVSYNGTEE
+675 SVSYNGTEE

-693 LNEKLTGATIQYQER
+693 LNEKLTGANIQYQER
-708 IIGDVNA
+708 ILGDVNA
-715 DGAFTISDVVLLQK
+715 DGALTISDVVLLQK
-729 WLLSVPD
+729 WLLAVPD

-743 AADFNGDQTL
+743 AADFNEDQTL
-753 NVFDLCQM
+753 NGFDLCQM
-761 RYNLL
+761 RYALL
-766 KQEEDSKQ
+766 KQEENAKQ

>member
-1 MSILMLRWLCICKKA
+1 
-16 WLQNMKNCKF
+16 
-26 RRKHCKFRRLLAQV
+26 
-40 LFLWYH
+40 
-46 KYNFNEEE
+46 
-54 VFMKKKVLSLLTAAM
+54 MKKRVLSLLTAVM
-69 MSGTCFFV
+69 MSGTCFFA

-90 TLRLNQHTGN
+90 TLRLNQHTRN

-121 SGSNVELVDAKTN
+121 SGSDVELIDAKTN

-214 VGALSS
+214 VGVLSS

-244 AEGYVKENSVNYDE
+244 AEGYVKENSVNYDA

-321 TAANVDSI
+321 TAADVDFV

-340 AVLYDDGAATY
+340 AVLYDDGTATY

-513 GFDNSI
+513 GFDNSV

-539 AFYLSTITSI
+539 AFYLSAITSI
-549 EVPDSVTSI
+549 EIPNTVTSI

-766 KQEEDSKQ
+766 KQEEDSKR

>member
-1 MSILMLRWLCICKKA
+1 
-16 WLQNMKNCKF
+16 
-26 RRKHCKFRRLLAQV
+26 
-40 LFLWYH
+40 
-46 KYNFNEEE
+46 
-54 VFMKKKVLSLLTAAM
+54 MKKRILSMLTAAM
-69 MSGTCFFV
+69 MSSTCFFV

-121 SGSNVELVDAKTN
+121 SGSDVELVDAKTN

-214 VGALSS
+214 VGVLSS

-329 SLMDAS
+329 SLIDAS

-340 AVLYDDGAATY
+340 AMLYDDGTATY

-497 NSAFTYVNH
+497 SSAFTYVNH

-513 GFDNSI
+513 GFNNSV

-549 EVPDSVTSI
+549 EIPNTVTSI

-590 ALQEIQ
+590 ALREVQ

-606 LNGVLYSKKQDTL
+606 LDGVLYSKAQDTL
-619 VIYPAAKTDAAYII
+619 VIYPAAQTDAAYTI
-633 PSGVTSV
+633 PGGVTSV

-648 PYLETLTIPNSLIKV
+648 PYLETIAIPNSLIKV
-663 GDSAFYNCKNLR
+663 GDSAFFNCKNLR
-675 AVSYNGTEE
+675 SVSYNGTEE

-693 LNEKLTGATIQYQER
+693 LNEKLTGANIQYQER
-708 IIGDVNA
+708 ILGDVNA
-715 DGAFTISDVVLLQK
+715 DGALTISDVVLLQK
-729 WLLSVPD
+729 WLLAVPD

-743 AADFNGDQTL
+743 AADFNEDQTL
-753 NVFDLCQM
+753 NGFDLCQM
-761 RYNLL
+761 RYALL
-766 KQEEDSKQ
+766 KQEENAKQ

>member
-1 MSILMLRWLCICKKA
+1 
-16 WLQNMKNCKF
+16 
-26 RRKHCKFRRLLAQV
+26 
-40 LFLWYH
+40 
-46 KYNFNEEE
+46 
-54 VFMKKKVLSLLTAAM
+54 MKKRILSMLTAAM
-69 MSGTCFFV
+69 MSSTCFFV

-121 SGSNVELVDAKTN
+121 LGNNVELVDAKTN
-134 EVVAKMLDDGNFDV
+134 EVAAKMLDDGNFDI

-214 VGALSS
+214 VGVLSS
-220 DTTFQNADQETR
+220 DTAFQNADQETR

-237 ALFEQLI
+237 ALFDQLI
-244 AEGYVKENSVNYDE
+244 AEGYVKENSVNYDA
-258 EKHCYAY
+258 EKHWYAY

-283 VKDPDQ
+283 VKDLNQ
-289 VSPGIATDV
+289 VSPGVAPDI
-298 TLSSSAKRLQVDSEE
+298 TLDFSSKRLVVGSEK

-321 TAANVDSI
+321 TAADVDSI
-329 SLMDAS
+329 SLIDAS

-340 AVLYDDGAATY
+340 AMLYDDGTATY

-497 NSAFTYVNH
+497 SSAFTYVNH

-513 GFDNSI
+513 GFDNSV

-532 VTAISVG
+532 VTTISTG
-539 AFYLSTITSI
+539 AFYLSAITSI
-549 EVPDSVTSI
+549 EVPDTVTSI

-564 GCTSLKSVKLSTG
+564 GCTSLKTVKLSTG
-577 VAKIDKNAFGSCS
+577 VAKIEKNAFGSCS
-590 ALQEIQ
+590 ALQEVQ

-606 LNGVLYSKKQDTL
+606 LDGVLYSKAQDTL
-619 VIYPAAKTDAAYII
+619 VIYPAAKTDAAYTI

-663 GDSAFYNCKNLR
+663 GDSTFFNCKNLR
-675 AVSYNGTEE
+675 SVSYNGTEE
-684 EWNQITIGL
+684 EWNQIAIGL
-693 LNEKLTGATIQYQER
+693 LNEKLTGANIQYQER
-708 IIGDVNA
+708 ILGDVNA
-715 DGAFTISDVVLLQK
+715 DGALTISDVVLLQK
-729 WLLSVPD
+729 WLLAVPD

-743 AADFNGDQTL
+743 AADFNEDQTL
-753 NVFDLCQM
+753 NGFDLCQM
-761 RYNLL
+761 RYALL
-766 KQEEDSKQ
+766 KQEENAKQ

>member
-1 MSILMLRWLCICKKA
+1 
-16 WLQNMKNCKF
+16 
-26 RRKHCKFRRLLAQV
+26 
-40 LFLWYH
+40 
-46 KYNFNEEE
+46 
-54 VFMKKKVLSLLTAAM
+54 MKKRILSMLTAAM
-69 MSGTCFFV
+69 MSSTCFFV

-121 SGSNVELVDAKTN
+121 SGSDVELVDAKTN

-214 VGALSS
+214 VGVLSS

-298 TLSSSAKRLQVDSEE
+298 TLSSSAKRLQVDSEG

-351 PNDGDLYENDGVYS
+351 PNDRDLYENDGVYS

-513 GFDNSI
+513 GFDNSV

-532 VTAISVG
+532 VTTISTG
-539 AFYLSTITSI
+539 AFYLSAITSI
-549 EVPDSVTSI
+549 EVPDTVTSI

-564 GCTSLKSVKLSTG
+564 GCTSLKTVKLSTG
-577 VAKIDKNAFGSCS
+577 VAKIEKNAFGSCS
-590 ALQEIQ
+590 ALQEVQ

-606 LNGVLYSKKQDTL
+606 LDGVLYSKAQDTL
-619 VIYPAAKTDAAYII
+619 VIYPAAKTDAAYTI
-633 PSGVTSV
+633 PGGVTSV

-648 PYLETLTIPNSLIKV
+648 PYLETLAIPNSLIKV
-663 GDSAFYNCKNLR
+663 GDSAFFNCKNLR
-675 AVSYNGTEE
+675 SVSYNGTEE

-693 LNEKLTGATIQYQER
+693 LNEKLTGANIQYQER

-715 DGAFTISDVVLLQK
+715 DGALTISDVVLLQK
-729 WLLSVPD
+729 WLLAVPD

-743 AADFNGDQTL
+743 AADFNEDQTL
-753 NVFDLCQM
+753 NGFDLCQM
-761 RYNLL
+761 RYALL
-766 KQEEDSKQ
+766 KQEENAKQ

>member
-1 MSILMLRWLCICKKA
+1 
-16 WLQNMKNCKF
+16 
-26 RRKHCKFRRLLAQV
+26 
-40 LFLWYH
+40 
-46 KYNFNEEE
+46 
-54 VFMKKKVLSLLTAAM
+54 MKKKVLSLLTAAM
-69 MSGTCFFV
+69 MSGTCFSV

-121 SGSNVELVDAKTN
+121 SGSDVELVDAKTN

-298 TLSSSAKRLQVDSEE
+298 TLSSSAKRLQADSEE

-321 TAANVDSI
+321 TTANVDSI
-329 SLMDAS
+329 LLMDAS

-539 AFYLSTITSI
+539 AFYLSAITSI
-549 EVPDSVTSI
+549 EIPNTVTSI

-633 PSGVTSV
+633 PSNVTSV

-766 KQEEDSKQ
+766 KQEEDSKR

>member
-1 MSILMLRWLCICKKA
+1 
-16 WLQNMKNCKF
+16 
-26 RRKHCKFRRLLAQV
+26 
-40 LFLWYH
+40 
-46 KYNFNEEE
+46 
-54 VFMKKKVLSLLTAAM
+54 MKKRILSMLTAAM
-69 MSGTCFFV
+69 MSGTCFFA

-121 SGSNVELVDAKTN
+121 SGSDVELVDAKTN

-198 AVSDADAERMA
+198 AISDADAERMA

-214 VGALSS
+214 VGTLSS

-513 GFDNSI
+513 GFNNSV

-539 AFYLSTITSI
+539 AFYLSAITSI
-549 EVPDSVTSI
+549 EIPNTVTSI

-619 VIYPAAKTDAAYII
+619 VIYPAAKTDAAYTI
-633 PSGVTSV
+633 PGGVTSV

-663 GDSAFYNCKNLR
+663 GDSAFFNCKNLR
-675 AVSYNGTEE
+675 SVSYNGTEE

-693 LNEKLTGATIQYQER
+693 LNEKLTGANIQYQER

-715 DGAFTISDVVLLQK
+715 DGALTISDVVLLQK
-729 WLLSVPD
+729 WLLAVPD

-743 AADFNGDQTL
+743 AADFNEDQSL
-753 NVFDLCQM
+753 NGFDLCQM
-761 RYNLL
+761 RYALL
-766 KQEEDSKQ
+766 KQEENIQQ